1 MKALLSF
8 VLFDFIVIG
17 IPIITVILIAT
28 KAGKKVYKSKNKNET
43 TMKQNINIKPKTL
56 NEIYPN
62 TNFTTVNNQQ
72 YVEQYNYKPAYEKRE
87 LITEYEKKL
96 YIILENI
103 IKEKDYSNIT
113 IQAKIRL
120 ADLIETTTY
129 NKTDFNKICSKHIIL
144 RKCVNK

>member
-62 TNFTTVNNQQ
+62 TNFTNKLPAVF
-72 YVEQYNYKPAYEKRE
+72 YV
-87 LITEYEKKL
+87 
-96 YIILENI
+96 
-103 IKEKDYSNIT
+103 
-113 IQAKIRL
+113 
-120 ADLIETTTY
+120 
-129 NKTDFNKICSKHIIL
+129 
-144 RKCVNK
+144 